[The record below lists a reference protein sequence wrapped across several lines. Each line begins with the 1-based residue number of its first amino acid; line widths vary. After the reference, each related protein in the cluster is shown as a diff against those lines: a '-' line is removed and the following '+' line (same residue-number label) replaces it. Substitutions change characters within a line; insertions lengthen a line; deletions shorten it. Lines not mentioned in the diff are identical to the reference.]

1 MIRRIIFARH
11 SVAAI
16 VTGLTLALAAPVLA
30 EDAMMTP
37 DEVIKDVET
46 TFGGVPTFVTK
57 IAKSALPGFWTLE
70 KGLELSETTA
80 LDAKTKALISLAVA
94 SQIPCQYCVWADT
107 NALKQLGAHRRGDR
121 RSRCNGRPHPLRQ
134 RAVLRPPGRYGA
146 VPQGLGRRPVATS
159 TTGRSC

>member
-16 VTGLTLALAAPVLA
+16 VTGLTLALAAPVPA

-107 NALKQLGAHRRGDR
+107 NTLKQLGASDEEIAE
-121 RSRCNGRPHPLRQ
+121 
-134 RAVLRPPGRYGA
+134 AVAMAGLTRFASAQFYGLQ
-146 VPQGLGRRPVATS
+146 VDMEQFRKDLG
-159 TTGRSC
+159 GGQ

>member
-1 MIRRIIFARH
+1 
-11 SVAAI
+11 
-16 VTGLTLALAAPVLA
+16 
-30 EDAMMTP
+30 MMTP

-107 NALKQLGAHRRGDR
+107 NTLKQLGATDEEIAE
-121 RSRCNGRPHPLRQ
+121 
-134 RAVLRPPGRYGA
+134 AVAMAGLTRFASTQFYGL
-146 VPQGLGRRPVATS
+146 QIDMEQFRKEMGGE
-159 TTGRSC
+159 

>member
-1 MIRRIIFARH
+1 MIPRIISARRNL
-11 SVAAI
+11 AAI
-16 VTGLTLALAAPVLA
+16 ATGLTLALAVPAFA

-70 KGLELSETTA
+70 KGLELSQTTA

-107 NALKQLGAHRRGDR
+107 NTLKQLGATDEEIAE
-121 RSRCNGRPHPLRQ
+121 
-134 RAVLRPPGRYGA
+134 AVAMAGLTRFASTQFYGL
-146 VPQGLGRRPVATS
+146 QIDMEQFRKELG
-159 TTGRSC
+159 GE

>member
-16 VTGLTLALAAPVLA
+16 VTGLTLALAAPVPA

-107 NALKQLGAHRRGDR
+107 NTLKQLGASDEEIAE
-121 RSRCNGRPHPLRQ
+121 
-134 RAVLRPPGRYGA
+134 AVAMAGLTRFASAQFYGL
-146 VPQGLGRRPVATS
+146 QIDMEQFRKDLG
-159 TTGRSC
+159 GGQ

>member
-16 VTGLTLALAAPVLA
+16 VTGLTLALAAPVPA

-107 NALKQLGAHRRGDR
+107 NTLKQLGATDEEIAE
-121 RSRCNGRPHPLRQ
+121 
-134 RAVLRPPGRYGA
+134 AVAMAGLTRFASAQFYGLQ
-146 VPQGLGRRPVATS
+146 VDMDQFRKDLG
-159 TTGRSC
+159 GGQ

>member
-1 MIRRIIFARH
+1 MIRRIIFARR

-16 VTGLTLALAAPVLA
+16 VTGLALCLAAPAFA
-30 EDAMMTP
+30 EDAMMSP

-70 KGLELSETTA
+70 KGLELNETSA

-107 NALKQLGAHRRGDR
+107 NTLKQLGATDEEIAE
-121 RSRCNGRPHPLRQ
+121 
-134 RAVLRPPGRYGA
+134 AVAMAGLTRFASAQFYGL
-146 VPQGLGRRPVATS
+146 QIDLEQFRKDLG
-159 TTGRSC
+159 GGQ

>member
-1 MIRRIIFARH
+1 MIRRIISGRH

-16 VTGLTLALAAPVLA
+16 VTGLTLALAVPAYA
-30 EDAMMTP
+30 QDTIMTP

-57 IAKSALPGFWTLE
+57 IAKPALPGFWTLV
-70 KGLELSETTA
+70 KSLELSEATA

-107 NALKQLGAHRRGDR
+107 NALKQMGATDEEIAE
-121 RSRCNGRPHPLRQ
+121 
-134 RAVLRPPGRYGA
+134 AVA
-146 VPQGLGRRPVATS
+146 MAGLTRFTS
-159 TTGRSC
+159 TQLYGLQIDMEQFRKELGGE